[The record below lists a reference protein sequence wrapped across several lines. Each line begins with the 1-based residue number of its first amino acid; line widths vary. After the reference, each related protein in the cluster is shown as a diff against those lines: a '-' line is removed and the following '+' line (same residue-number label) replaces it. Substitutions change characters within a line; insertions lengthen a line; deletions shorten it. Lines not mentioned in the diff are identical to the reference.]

1 MSEKA
6 PLYPAGGLIVAAPS
20 SGSGKTVLTLGLL
33 RALRNRGVR
42 VSSLKIG
49 PDYIDPAY
57 HAAATGRPTANLDLW
72 GMRPSTIAGLVDF
85 AGQGAELVL
94 AEGVMGLFDGAADG
108 SGSTA
113 DAAALTGWPV
123 LLIVDVR
130 GQGASAA
137 AIVRGFRD
145 HRPDV
150 TIAGVIF
157 NRGGGDAHRAILE
170 RAMAGID
177 IPILGFLPRDPTLA
191 VDSRHLG
198 LKQAGEHHD
207 LDGWIEASARI
218 VAAHVDLSAIARL
231 ARPAR
236 TAARLSNDA
245 IAPPG
250 MRIAVARDEAFAFS
264 YPHLLAGWE
273 EQGAQ
278 LSFFSPLA
286 DEAPD
291 QAADAVYLPGGYP
304 ELHAERLASN
314 TGFLDGL
321 RASAARRTAIYGEC
335 GGYMVLGRSITDAEG
350 KPHTMAG
357 LLPVES
363 SFAAPKLHLGYRRL
377 ILATD
382 CALGARGGE
391 FRGHE
396 FHYATGLPD
405 GNAEPLF
412 HAADAQGKTLAA
424 MGCRAGTVSGSF
436 AHLLDR
442 A

>member
-6 PLYPAGGLIVAAPS
+6 PSGLIVAAPS

-33 RALRNRGVR
+33 RALRNRGVK

-72 GMRPSTIAGLVDF
+72 GMRPSTIAGLVGF
-85 AGQGAELVL
+85 AGQGAELIL

-145 HRPDV
+145 HRRDV
-150 TIAGVIF
+150 AIAGVIF
-157 NRGGGDAHRAILE
+157 NRGGGEAHRAILE
-170 RAMAGID
+170 RAMQAID

-198 LKQAGEHHD
+198 LKQAGEHND
-207 LDGWIEASARI
+207 LEGWIEASARI
-218 VAAHVDLSAIARL
+218 VAAHVDLAAIAQL
-231 ARPAR
+231 ARPAE
-236 TAARLSNDA
+236 TVANLSNEV
-245 IAPPG
+245 IAPLG
-250 MRIAVARDEAFAFS
+250 TRIAVARDEAFAFS

-273 EQGAQ
+273 EKGAR
-278 LSFFSPLA
+278 LSYFSPLA
-286 DEAPD
+286 DQAPPET
-291 QAADAVYLPGGYP
+291 ADAVYLPGGYP
-304 ELHAERLASN
+304 ELHAKRLAASAR
-314 TGFLDGL
+314 FLGGL
-321 RASAARRTAIYGEC
+321 RAAAARKAAIYGEC
-335 GGYMVLGRSITDAEG
+335 GGYMVLGRSITDADG
-350 KPHTMAG
+350 SPHAMAG

-377 ILATD
+377 TLATES
-382 CALGARGGE
+382 ALGAAGSE

-396 FHYATGLPD
+396 FHYASGLAD
-405 GNAEPLF
+405 QNAEPLF
-412 HAADAQGKTLAA
+412 RATDAQGKTLAA
-424 MGCRAGTVSGSF
+424 MGCRVGTVSGSF

>member
-6 PLYPAGGLIVAAPS
+6 PSGRANGLIVAAPS

-33 RALRNRGVR
+33 RALRNRGVK

-72 GMRPSTIAGLVDF
+72 AMRPSTIAGLVGF
-85 AGQGAELVL
+85 AGQGADLIL

-113 DAAALTGWPV
+113 DAAAVTGWPV

-137 AIVRGFRD
+137 AVVRGFRD

-157 NRGGGDAHRAILE
+157 NRGGGNAHRDILE
-170 RAMAGID
+170 RAMRGID
-177 IPILGFLPRDPTLA
+177 IPILGFLPREPTLA

-198 LKQAGEHHD
+198 LKQAGEHSD

-218 VAAHVDLSAIARL
+218 VAEHVDLARIVSL

-236 TAARLSNDA
+236 TVSTLSNDV
-245 IAPPG
+245 IAPLG
-250 MRIAVARDEAFAFS
+250 KKIAVARDEAFAFS

-273 EQGAQ
+273 GQGAE
-278 LSFFSPLA
+278 LAFFSPLA

-291 QAADAVYLPGGYP
+291 SAADAIYLPGGYP
-304 ELHAERLASN
+304 ELHADRLAANSR
-314 TGFLDGL
+314 FLDGV
-321 RASAARRTAIYGEC
+321 RAGAARKAAIYGEC
-335 GGYMVLGRSITDAEG
+335 GGYMVLGRSITDADG

-363 SFAAPKLHLGYRRL
+363 SFVAPKLHLGYRRL
-377 ILATD
+377 TLATD
-382 CALGARGGE
+382 CALGATGHE

-396 FHYATGLPD
+396 FHYATASADP
-405 GNAEPLF
+405 AVEPLF
-412 HAADAQGKTLAA
+412 RASDAQGKSLAA
-424 MGCRAGTVSGSF
+424 MGCRVGSVSGSF

>member
-1 MSEKA
+1 MTA
-6 PLYPAGGLIVAAPS
+6 AIAGLIVAAPS

-33 RALRNRGVR
+33 RALRNRGVK

-72 GMRPSTIAGLVDF
+72 GMRPSTIAGLIGF
-85 AGQGAELVL
+85 AGRNAELVL

-170 RAMAGID
+170 RSMQGLGV
-177 IPILGFLPRDPTLA
+177 PILGFLPRDPTLA

-198 LKQAGEHHD
+198 LKQAGEHND

-218 VAAHVDLSAIARL
+218 VAAHVDLAAIEML
-231 ARPAR
+231 ARPAQ
-236 TAARLSNDA
+236 TTIAQSNHA
-245 IAPPG
+245 IAPLG
-250 MRIAVARDEAFAFS
+250 RSIAVARDEAFAFS

-273 EQGAQ
+273 EQGAE

-286 DEAPD
+286 DEAPSSES
-291 QAADAVYLPGGYP
+291 DAVYLPGGYP
-304 ELHAERLASN
+304 ELHAGRLAAN
-314 TGFLDGL
+314 RIFLEGV
-321 RASAARRTAIYGEC
+321 RRAARSEAAIYGEC
-335 GGYMVLGRSITDAEG
+335 GGYMVLGRSIADKDGAAH
-350 KPHTMAG
+350 KMAG
-357 LLPVES
+357 LLPFES

-377 ILATD
+377 TLAAD
-382 CALGARGGE
+382 CALGTAGTE

-396 FHYATGLPD
+396 FHYAVGAPD
-405 GNAEPLF
+405 GTAEPLF
-412 HAADAQGKTLAA
+412 RATDAQGKALPP
-424 MGCRAGTVSGSF
+424 MGCRVGTVSGSF

>member
-6 PLYPAGGLIVAAPS
+6 PSGLIVAAPS

-72 GMRPSTIAGLVDF
+72 GMRPSTIAGLVGF
-85 AGQGAELVL
+85 AGKDADLVL
-94 AEGVMGLFDGAADG
+94 AEGVMGLFDGATDG
-108 SGSTA
+108 TGSTA

-137 AIVRGFRD
+137 AVVRGFRD

-150 TIAGVIF
+150 TIGGVIF
-157 NRGGGDAHRAILE
+157 NRGGGGKHHAILM
-170 RAMAGID
+170 RAMRGID
-177 IPILGFLPRDPTLA
+177 IPVLGFLPRDPTLA

-198 LKQAGEHHD
+198 LKQAGEHSD
-207 LDGWIEASARI
+207 LDSWIEASARI
-218 VAAHVDLSAIARL
+218 VAAHVDLARIEQL
-231 ARPAR
+231 AKPSKIGR
-236 TAARLSNDA
+236 TASNDA
-245 IAPPG
+245 IAPLG
-250 MRIAVARDEAFAFS
+250 RHIAVARDEAFAFS
-264 YPHLLAGWE
+264 YPHILAGWA
-273 EQGAQ
+273 EQGARI
-278 LSFFSPLA
+278 SYFSPLGGQ
-286 DEAPD
+286 APD
-291 QAADAVYLPGGYP
+291 EAADAIYLPGGYP
-304 ELHAERLASN
+304 ELHAERISANS
-314 TGFLDGL
+314 GFLDGL
-321 RASAARRTAIYGEC
+321 RAAANNKAAIYGEC
-335 GGYMVLGRSITDAEG
+335 GGYMVLGRTITDANG
-350 KPHTMAG
+350 TAHRMAG
-357 LLPVES
+357 LLPLES
-363 SFAAPKLHLGYRRL
+363 SFSAPKLHLGYRRL
-377 ILATD
+377 TLATD
-382 CALGARGGE
+382 CALATKGAE

-405 GNAEPLF
+405 GDCEPLF
-412 HAADAQGKTLAA
+412 RATDADGKSLAA
-424 MGCRAGTVSGSF
+424 MGCRVGTVTGSF

>member
-6 PLYPAGGLIVAAPS
+6 PSGQVSGLIVAAPA

-72 GMRPSTIAGLVDF
+72 GMRPSTVAGLVDF
-85 AGQGAELVL
+85 AGRNADLVL

-137 AIVRGFRD
+137 ALVRGFRD

-157 NRGGGDAHRAILE
+157 NRGGGEKHRTILE

-177 IPILGFLPRDPTLA
+177 VPILGFLPRDPTLA

-198 LKQAGEHHD
+198 LRQAGEHTD
-207 LDGWIEASARI
+207 LDGWIEASSRI
-218 VAAHVDLSAIARL
+218 VAAHVDLARIERL
-231 ARPAR
+231 ARPGR
-236 TAARLSNDA
+236 SLPVRSNDTV
-245 IAPPG
+245 PPLG
-250 MRIAVARDEAFAFS
+250 THIAVARDEAFAFS
-264 YPHLLAGWE
+264 YPHLLTGWE
-273 EQGAQ
+273 EQGAR

-286 DEAPD
+286 DEEPVET
-291 QAADAVYLPGGYP
+291 ADAVYLPGGYP
-304 ELHAERLASN
+304 ELHVGRIAGN
-314 TGFLDGL
+314 TRFLSGL
-321 RASAARRTAIYGEC
+321 RAAAGRKASIYGEC
-335 GGYMVLGRSITDAEG
+335 GGYMVLGRALTDADG
-350 KPHTMAG
+350 KAHAMAG
-357 LLPVES
+357 LLPLDS
-363 SFAAPKLHLGYRRL
+363 SFAAPRLHLGYRCL
-377 ILATD
+377 TLATD
-382 CALGARGGE
+382 CALGVRGAG

-396 FHYATGLPD
+396 FHYASGSAD
-405 GNAEPLF
+405 DAAEPLF
-412 HAADAQGKTLAA
+412 HATDAQGKSLAA
-424 MGCRAGTVSGSF
+424 MGCRIGSVSGSF

-442 A
+442 V

>member
-6 PLYPAGGLIVAAPS
+6 PSGLIVAAPS

-72 GMRPSTIAGLVDF
+72 GMRPSTVAGLVDF
-85 AGQGAELVL
+85 AGRNADLVL
-94 AEGVMGLFDGAADG
+94 AEGVMGLFDGATDG

-137 AIVRGFRD
+137 AVVRGFRD

-157 NRGGGDAHRAILE
+157 NRGGGEKHRAILE

-177 IPILGFLPRDPTLA
+177 VPILGFLQRDPTLA

-198 LKQAGEHHD
+198 LRQAGEHND
-207 LDGWIEASARI
+207 LDGWIEASSRI
-218 VAAHVDLSAIARL
+218 VAAHVDIARIERL
-231 ARPAR
+231 ARPGRSLQAR
-236 TAARLSNDA
+236 SNDTV
-245 IAPPG
+245 PPLG
-250 MRIAVARDEAFAFS
+250 AHIAVARDEAFAFS
-264 YPHLLAGWE
+264 YPHVLAGWE
-273 EQGAQ
+273 DRGAR

-286 DEAPD
+286 DEAP
-291 QAADAVYLPGGYP
+291 AETADAIYLPGGYP
-304 ELHAERLASN
+304 ELHAGRLAAN
-314 TGFLDGL
+314 VTFLDGL
-321 RASAARRTAIYGEC
+321 RAAAKREATVYGEC
-335 GGYMVLGRSITDAEG
+335 GGYMVLGRSLIDADG
-350 KPHTMAG
+350 TAHRMAG

-363 SFAAPKLHLGYRRL
+363 SFDAPKLHLGYRRL
-377 ILATD
+377 TLTTD
-382 CALGARGGE
+382 CTLGPSGTE

-396 FHYATGLPD
+396 FHYAVGISDL
-405 GNAEPLF
+405 NSQPLF
-412 HAADAQGKTLAA
+412 RATDAEGKDLEA
-424 MGCRAGTVSGSF
+424 MGCRVGSVTGSF

>member
-6 PLYPAGGLIVAAPS
+6 PSGLIVAAPA

-72 GMRPSTIAGLVDF
+72 GMRPSTVAGLVDF
-85 AGQGAELVL
+85 AGRNADLVL

-137 AIVRGFRD
+137 AVVRGFRD

-150 TIAGVIF
+150 SIAGVIF
-157 NRGGGDAHRAILE
+157 NRGGGEKHRAILE
-170 RAMAGID
+170 RAMSGID
-177 IPILGFLPRDPTLA
+177 VPILGFLPRDPTLA

-198 LKQAGEHHD
+198 LRQAGEHND
-207 LDGWIEASARI
+207 LDGWIEASSRI
-218 VAAHVDLSAIARL
+218 VAAHVDLAQIERL

-236 TAARLSNDA
+236 RLPGLSNDTV
-245 IAPPG
+245 PPLG
-250 MRIAVARDEAFAFS
+250 ARIAVARDEAFAFS
-264 YPHLLAGWE
+264 YPHVLAGWE
-273 EQGAQ
+273 DRGAR

-286 DEAPD
+286 GEAPPET
-291 QAADAVYLPGGYP
+291 ADAIYLPGGYP
-304 ELHAERLASN
+304 ELHAPRIAAN
-314 TGFLDGL
+314 VTFLDGL
-321 RASAARRTAIYGEC
+321 RAAAKRGANVYGEC
-335 GGYMVLGRSITDAEG
+335 GGYMVLGRSLIDGDGTA
-350 KPHTMAG
+350 HAMAG

-377 ILATD
+377 TLTAD
-382 CALGARGGE
+382 CALGPSGTE

-396 FHYATGLPD
+396 FHYAVGIAD
-405 GNAEPLF
+405 QDSQPLF
-412 HAADAQGKTLAA
+412 RASDAEGKNLEA
-424 MGCRAGTVSGSF
+424 MGCRVGTVTGSF